1 MALTPRLL
9 GGEILGGYL
18 FFSGGYFLKYF
29 LYNLKENI
37 LINRYM

>member
-1 MALTPRLL
+1 MVLTPRLL

-18 FFSGGYFLKYF
+18 FFPRGYFLKYF
-29 LYNLKENI
+29 PYNLKENI